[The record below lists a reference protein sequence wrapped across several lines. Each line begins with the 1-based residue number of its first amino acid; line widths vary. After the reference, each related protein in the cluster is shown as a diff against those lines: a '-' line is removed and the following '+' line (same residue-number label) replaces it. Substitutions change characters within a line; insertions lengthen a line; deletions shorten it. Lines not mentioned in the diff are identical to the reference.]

1 MAEDKTPVDRTG
13 MANPGDDFD
22 RVETIDLQ
30 VEMCL
35 MLIEWCKVEKRTYLR
50 NRIEIKLS
58 QLYLI

>member
-1 MAEDKTPVDRTG
+1 VSKIEG
-13 MANPGDDFD
+13 
-22 RVETIDLQ
+22 TIDLQ

-58 QLYLI
+58 QLYLLQNKY